1 MLHSIIKAEGGQAEV
16 VTFDTNLI
24 FMWAADCLPFL
35 KHREGEKEVEVVVEV
50 LVEVVEGQ

>member
-35 KHREGEKEVEVVVEV
+35 EQREGEKEVEVVVEV
-50 LVEVVEGQ
+50 VEGW